1 MIFVLKQ
8 ANQEQFFIIIQNYYN
23 IRPINICSRNV
34 TFKHID
40 SQNKIKMYIF
50 MRVKN
55 S

>member
-40 SQNKIKMYIF
+40 SDYNQNVHFYE
-50 MRVKN
+50 

>member
-8 ANQEQFFIIIQNYYN
+8 ENQELFIIILWNYFTV
-23 IRPINICSRNV
+23 RQINICSRNV

-40 SQNKIKMYIF
+40 SEYNQNVHF
-50 MRVKN
+50 DRAKN